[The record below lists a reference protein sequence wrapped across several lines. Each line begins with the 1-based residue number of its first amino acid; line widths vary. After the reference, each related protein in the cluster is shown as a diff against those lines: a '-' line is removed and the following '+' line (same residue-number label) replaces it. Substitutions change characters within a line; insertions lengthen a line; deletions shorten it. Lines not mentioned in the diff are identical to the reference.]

1 MSLFELIMGNVDAVD
16 DFESEKLVVTEQA
29 SFEDV
34 AFDVEAFDVE
44 AFDFEE
50 DTEAITTTTGSAK
63 G

>member
-1 MSLFELIMGNVDAVD
+1 MMSLFELIMGNVDAVD

-34 AFDVEAFDVE
+34 AFDVEAFD
-44 AFDFEE
+44 FEE
-50 DTEAITTTTGSAK
+50 DTEAYTTTTGSAK